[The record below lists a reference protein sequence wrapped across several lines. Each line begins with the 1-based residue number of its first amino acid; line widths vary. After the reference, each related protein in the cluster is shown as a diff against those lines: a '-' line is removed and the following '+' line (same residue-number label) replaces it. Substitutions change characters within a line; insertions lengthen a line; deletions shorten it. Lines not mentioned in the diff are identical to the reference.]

1 MTEIPM
7 IHKSLLENIGIDVP
21 DDASRF
27 FTQGDHIVFLA
38 PFADEYGYSIVIEET
53 EVKIPLTA
61 QQIEALKAANCYGET
76 GWTLI

>member
-1 MTEIPM
+1 M

-21 DDASRF
+21 DGACRF
-27 FTQGDHIVFLA
+27 FTQDTHIIFLVPCA
-38 PFADEYGYSIVIEET
+38 EEYGCSIVIEET
-53 EVKIPLTA
+53 EVEIALTA